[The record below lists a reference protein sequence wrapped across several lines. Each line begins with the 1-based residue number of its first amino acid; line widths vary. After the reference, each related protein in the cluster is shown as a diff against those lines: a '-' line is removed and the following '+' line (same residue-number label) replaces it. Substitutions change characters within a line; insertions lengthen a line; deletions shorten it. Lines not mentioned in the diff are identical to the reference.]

1 MDRAV
6 TTPALQSIQRYMI
19 VGMFIVAFV
28 TFGVGG
34 WAATSQLS
42 GAVIGQ
48 GVVVVDSS
56 VKDRDADA
64 AAVEDG
70 RGCYLIAGRSRLD
83 AHGLRSGSI

>member
-1 MDRAV
+1 MRPMTVHVIRATLPGKIATDDHSTQTV
-6 TTPALQSIQRYMI
+6 L
-19 VGMFIVAFV
+19 VAE
-28 TFGVGG
+28 
-34 WAATSQLS
+34 
-42 GAVIGQ
+42 GQ
-48 GVVVVDSS
+48 VVVVDSR